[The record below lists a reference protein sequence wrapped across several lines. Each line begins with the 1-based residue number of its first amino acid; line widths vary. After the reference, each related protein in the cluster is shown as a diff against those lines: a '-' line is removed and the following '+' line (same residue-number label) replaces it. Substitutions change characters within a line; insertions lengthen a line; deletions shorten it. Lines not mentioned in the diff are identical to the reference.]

1 MNSKIFLVALGLLTG
16 ASAAGA
22 VTVTFEGQ
30 SNAIYN
36 APITRS
42 GFDFGNVAGD
52 EQHFHEIDSTQFGLA
67 SNGTGVLLN
76 DRDSRIFT
84 RASDLSSF
92 SLTSIDVATA
102 FSGGSAT
109 SLTIQGFL
117 NNVLTGTVS
126 ISSLG
131 QFQTVS
137 GSAFG
142 TVDYLVFDG
151 TGGDGGFELDNAV
164 FGAVTAA
171 VPEPASWALMIVG
184 FGMVGGALRRR
195 ASLATA

>member
-67 SNGTGVLLN
+67 SNGTGVPLP
-76 DRDSRIFT
+76 DASKKP
-84 RASDLSSF
+84 SDLSRFMLRVSKGNAAP
-92 SLTSIDVATA
+92 LPVMAPI
-102 FSGGSAT
+102 SA
-109 SLTIQGFL
+109 
-117 NNVLTGTVS
+117 
-126 ISSLG
+126 LG
-131 QFQTVS
+131 
-137 GSAFG
+137 
-142 TVDYLVFDG
+142 L
-151 TGGDGGFELDNAV
+151 
-164 FGAVTAA
+164 TAA
-171 VPEPASWALMIVG
+171 SGTRRTSNTGRCSALSV
-184 FGMVGGALRRR
+184 RR
-195 ASLATA
+195 ARSTRKPWPLAAMASVSNSAPYDSWLGWPSRS